1 MIFSCIWH
9 LIGESKSDI
18 SSISS
23 CLLLLK
29 DKFGLLLLREN
40 TIFSP
45 LEIGEKKKE
54 KETFSPSLYF
64 FL

>member
-18 SSISS
+18 SS

-29 DKFGLLLLREN
+29 DKFGLLVLREN

-54 KETFSPSLYF
+54 KETLSPSLYF

>member
-18 SSISS
+18 FS

-29 DKFGLLLLREN
+29 DKFGLLVLREN

-54 KETFSPSLYF
+54 KETLSPSLYF